1 MMTGRVR
8 TRPVGT
14 ITRGTTNPNRL
25 RRCDRWM
32 LHELCPILRARDT
45 APLVVDLGYGASP
58 VTTVEWSDRLR
69 QHVREDVVV
78 VGIEIDPERVADA
91 QPLTRPGLSFM
102 RGGFVLAG
110 QAPALVRAFNV
121 LRQYAESEV
130 QPAWSTILTHMD
142 PRGILVE
149 GTCDEI
155 GRRATWITAYA
166 EDQRPD
172 GRITPRTL
180 TLSTHLASLEAP
192 SELAE
197 RLPKCLI
204 HRHVPG
210 ERVHALFGALDRAW
224 ERSVAMAPFGPRQRW
239 LTAMTAAASA

>member
-1 MMTGRVR
+1 
-8 TRPVGT
+8 
-14 ITRGTTNPNRL
+14 
-25 RRCDRWM
+25 M
-32 LHELCPILRARDT
+32 LHELCPRLRALDSP
-45 APLVVDLGYGASP
+45 PLVVDLGYGASP

-69 QHVREDVVV
+69 QHVRDDIIV
-78 VGIEIDPERVADA
+78 VGIEIDPDRVADA
-91 QPLTRPGLSFM
+91 QPLTRPGLTFI
-102 RGGFVLAG
+102 RGGFELAG
-110 QAPALVRAFNV
+110 RSPVLVRAFNV

-130 QPAWSTILTHMD
+130 QPAWATMLRHMD

-166 EDQRPD
+166 DDQRPG
-172 GRITPRTL
+172 GRIVPRTL

-210 ERVHALFGALDRAW
+210 ERVHTLLAALDRAW

-239 LTAMTAAASA
+239 LAAMQAARDAGVPLLDGPARWRLGEITVPWEAVAPAT